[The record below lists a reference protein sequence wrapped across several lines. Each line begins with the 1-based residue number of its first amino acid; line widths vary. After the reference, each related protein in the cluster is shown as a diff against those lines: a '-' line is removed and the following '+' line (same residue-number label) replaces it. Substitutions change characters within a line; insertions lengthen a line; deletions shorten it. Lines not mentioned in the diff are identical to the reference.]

1 MSLALGGMTL
11 PLVRHALPLRV
22 ALFQWRARRLAK
34 GAGHA
39 WGLEAAASRS
49 DLAALL
55 RLARGRRE
63 AVELGTG
70 PAWTA
75 IALALADSER
85 RVTSYDPVVHDHRD
99 EYLGLVPVAVRE
111 RIRFVAA
118 EGAAGAT
125 GHAGGV
131 ELLFVDST
139 HERAA
144 TVDELRAWEPCL
156 APGAVV
162 VLHDY
167 GHPDFPGVAEAV
179 GELGLEGEATGGI
192 FAFVH

>member
-1 MSLALGGMTL
+1 VSSPVTRLSLR
-11 PLVRHALPLRV
+11 PRV
-22 ALFQWRARRLAK
+22 ALFRWRARRLAER
-34 GAGHA
+34 AGHA
-39 WGLEAAASRS
+39 WGLEAAAAPA

-75 IALALADSER
+75 IALALADPAR

-99 EYLGLVPVAVRE
+99 EYLALVPARVRE

-118 EGAAGAT
+118 EGAAGAAA
-125 GHAGGV
+125 HPGGV

-139 HERAA
+139 HEAA
-144 TVDELRAWEPCL
+144 TTVAELRAWGPRL
-156 APGAVV
+156 ADGAVV
-162 VLHDY
+162 ALHDY
-167 GHPDFPGVAEAV
+167 GHPDYPGVAEAV
-179 GELGLEGEATGGI
+179 RELGLEGEATGGI